1 MQKTCGM
8 IKNFLVTKY
17 VGHQR
22 YGMFVVLDQK
32 GCKIIEDRKLWVQLS
47 SFFEI
52 LL

>member
-8 IKNFLVTKY
+8 INKTLVTKY
-17 VGHQR
+17 VGNQK
-22 YGMFVVLDQK
+22 YGMFVVLEQK